1 MGTMKNIQMT
11 KIVLLLIFSCFLTT
25 PLLASDPVTV
35 AVYVKQVVAFF
46 KKNILLYPRK
56 TPS

>member
-35 AVYVKQVVAFF
+35 VIEETTIA
-46 KKNILLYPRK
+46 
-56 TPS
+56 